1 MNVTVDSEKIYFYK
15 VSKQK
20 TKKQFAKDCGMTLLS
35 LNNVLKGDSSV
46 RLTTIMKVCKTMNVP
61 LKDLIKN

>member
-1 MNVTVDSEKIYFYK
+1 MNVTVDSEKIYFYLA
-15 VSKQK
+15 SKQK

-35 LNNVLKGDSSV
+35 LNNILKGDSSV

-61 LKDLIKN
+61 LKI